1 MRSLFM
7 TKRTLV
13 YAAALLTTLTVASA
27 SQAAYAIKIDDGV
40 NIPTVIFDNGL
51 GDLSATPN
59 LIVAT
64 YTHPN
69 GMEFV
74 INSSLTVSPTQITL
88 TLQVNAIGFGNI
100 LNFTVEA
107 LAAVSGFAIG
117 PATLSNFVSH
127 PGSTLTLDGT
137 TTYDDPPSVSTPTVT
152 LPSGTNSGLSSA
164 GVNVTDGVFVLSG
177 KLVLNGTAGTVNE
190 SLTSRITAVPVPPAL
205 ALLASGAPVALLGLR
220 RRRK

>member
-27 SQAAYAIKIDDGV
+27 SQAAYFITITDGV
-40 NIPTVIFDNGL
+40 NPVTTINDNGP
-51 GDLSATPN
+51 GDGSPLPN
-59 LIVAT
+59 VIT
-64 YTHPN
+64 YTHTYN
-69 GMEFV
+69 S
-74 INSSLTVSPTQITL
+74 INFIISSTLTVSPTQATL
-88 TLQVNAIGFGNI
+88 TLQINAVGTGNI
-100 LNFTVEA
+100 SNVMIEA
-107 LAAVSGFAIG
+107 FADVSGFAIL

-127 PGSTLTLDGT
+127 PGSSLTLSGT

-164 GVNVTDGVFVLSG
+164 VVNVTDGVFTLSG
-177 KLVLNGTAGTVNE
+177 KLVLNGTAGVVNE
-190 SLTSRITAVPVPPAL
+190 SLTSTITAVPVPPAL

>member
-27 SQAAYAIKIDDGV
+27 SRAAYYIKITDGANV
-40 NIPTVIFDNGL
+40 TTINDNSPQDGSPLLNVI
-51 GDLSATPN
+51 
-59 LIVAT
+59 T
-64 YTHPN
+64 YTYN
-69 GMEFV
+69 YNNI
-74 INSSLTVSPTQITL
+74 INFIISSTLTVSSTQATL
-88 TLQVNAIGFGNI
+88 TLQVNAIGTGNI
-100 LNFTVEA
+100 SNLKIEA
-107 LAAVSGFAIG
+107 FADVSAFAIG
-117 PATLSNFVSH
+117 SATLSNFVSH
-127 PGSTLTLDGT
+127 PGSALTLSGT

-152 LPSGTNSGLSSA
+152 LPSGTNSGSSSA
-164 GVNVTDGVFVLSG
+164 GVNVTDGIFTLSG

-190 SLTSRITAVPVPPAL
+190 SLTSKITAVPVPPAL